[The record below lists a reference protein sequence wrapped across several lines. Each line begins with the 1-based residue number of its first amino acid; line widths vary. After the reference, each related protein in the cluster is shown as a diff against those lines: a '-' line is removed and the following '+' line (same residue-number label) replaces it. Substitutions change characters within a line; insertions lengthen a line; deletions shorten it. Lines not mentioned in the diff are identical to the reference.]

1 MTEFFT
7 LTFIG
12 LLMII
17 SPGPD
22 FAIVTKN
29 SIGNG
34 RMAGVGSAIGIG
46 LANTCHVGLNLLGIG
61 LIIAQSALLFTLMK
75 VLGAIYL
82 IYIGYRGLRAKPSK
96 STKSIELSDAS
107 NKESNNTSNIESS
120 YESKNNT
127 QGLKGFYSGFVT
139 SLLNPKACL
148 FYLSFFSVLLS
159 PSTPL
164 ISQIFYGAWLS
175 FLALAWFTLVAIF
188 FTDPRIGNKLKEC
201 KHWIERFAGGALVVL
216 GIRLLGAKAVI

>member
-46 LANTCHVGLNLLGIG
+46 LANACHVGLNLLGIG
-61 LIIAQSALLFTLMK
+61 LIIAKSALLFTIMK
-75 VLGAIYL
+75 VLGAVYL
-82 IYIGYRGLRAKPSK
+82 IYIGYRGLRAKP
-96 STKSIELSDAS
+96 TKLSELS
-107 NKESNNTSNIESS
+107 NTSNFVSS
-120 YESKNNT
+120 EELNEESKKNSH
-127 QGLKGFYSGFVT
+127 GLKGFYSGYIT

-148 FYLSFFSVLLS
+148 FFLSFFSVLIA
-159 PSTPL
+159 PGTPFIL
-164 ISQIFYGAWLS
+164 QIFYGAWLS
-175 FLALAWFTLVAIF
+175 FLALSWFTLVAIF
-188 FTDPRIGNKLKEC
+188 FTNPLIGDKLKEC
-201 KHWIERFAGGALVVL
+201 KHWIERFAGGALVIL
-216 GIRLLGAKAVI
+216 GIRLLGAKAAI